1 MYETVQCRHNEPKCL
16 MQPKYE
22 GAEGKEGAFALRRLR
37 QASYRRL
44 LQSSSLEESLET
56 CHHKIRD
63 TGGVRW
69 GVPLIT
75 AVGRQRQKDVFE
87 FETSLVYTVSFSPTN
102 AT

>member
-75 AVGRQRQKDVFE
+75 AVGRQRQVNF
-87 FETSLVYTVSFSPTN
+87 
-102 AT
+102 